1 MGMLQSQPQKPDIR
15 NRRHF
20 HLGQPDQ
27 TRAEH
32 TMDISMKL
40 NSICRLGKAA
50 GYVIQTS
57 PHPNDFNRYVG
68 FMLSW
73 TLDPLLRHGTAV
85 FGLCPLKTT
94 GLWPTTSPTLCW
106 YKRRE
111 GWVSHHIKTL
121 IMEVESILQKFV
133 CQLPGIAISLRK
145 FYWILLL

>member
-50 GYVIQTS
+50 GYVIHTVKDTIQTS

-68 FMLSW
+68 FMLS
-73 TLDPLLRHGTAV
+73 
-85 FGLCPLKTT
+85 
-94 GLWPTTSPTLCW
+94 
-106 YKRRE
+106 
-111 GWVSHHIKTL
+111 
-121 IMEVESILQKFV
+121 
-133 CQLPGIAISLRK
+133 
-145 FYWILLL
+145 